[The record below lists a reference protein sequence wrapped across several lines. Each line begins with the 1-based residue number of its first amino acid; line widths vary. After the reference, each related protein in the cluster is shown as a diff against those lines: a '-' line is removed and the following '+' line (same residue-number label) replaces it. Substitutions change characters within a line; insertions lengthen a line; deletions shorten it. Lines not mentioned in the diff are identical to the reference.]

1 MAKKKKS
8 PPPKPAA
15 PKPTPFFAPFAGL
28 HKALK
33 ESAPAP
39 APTPPPTPAPDPE
52 PAPGEEDLFAQA
64 MAAVRPLAGK
74 PVLEPQIEPARPRL
88 CQAPSEDLEVLAQLA
103 DLVSGGGDFDLR
115 FSDQYV
121 QGSRPGVGP
130 ELCAR
135 LARGEFPVQD
145 YLDLHG
151 LGQDEALLAV
161 EDFLVQSIAKGL
173 RHVLIVHGRGA
184 GSPDGVP
191 VLKNALAQRLTH
203 KRLQKRVLAF
213 CTAQAVDGGVG
224 AMYVLLRKWRGP
236 DAPGWA

>member
-15 PKPTPFFAPFAGL
+15 PKQTPFHAPFAGL
-28 HKALK
+28 KGALTQ
-33 ESAPAP
+33 AAPPAP
-39 APTPPPTPAPDPE
+39 PPQPAPPPEPE
-52 PAPGEEDLFAQA
+52 PEPGEEDLFAQA
-64 MAAVRPLAGK
+64 MAAVRPLACK
-74 PVLEPQIEPARPRL
+74 PVLEPQPEAPRPRL
-88 CQAPSEDLEVLAQLA
+88 VQAPSEDLEVLAQLA
-103 DLVSGGGDFDLR
+103 DLVSGGGEFDLR
-115 FSDQYV
+115 FSDEYV
-121 QGSRPGVGP
+121 RGARPGVGP
-130 ELCAR
+130 ELCER

-151 LGQDEALLAV
+151 LGHDEALAAV

-184 GSPDGVP
+184 GSPNGVP

-213 CTAQAVDGGVG
+213 CTARAVDGGVG

-236 DAPGWA
+236 GAPGWA